1 MYDHLLMNGNEFLKK
16 LKKLA
21 KVKNVHL
28 KLIKNHG
35 KGSHST
41 LYYNNCKTT
50 VKDPKK
56 EMGDIE

>member
-1 MYDHLLMNGNEFLKK
+1 MNGNEFLKK